1 MRTDSQ
7 TGCSGFP
14 GGTCGIFTSVSGVAP
29 NRIFN
34 IEWRTVLFGNTA
46 SRQNFEARL
55 YENSVGTNQRFD
67 VIIGALT
74 TTGADHNY
82 VSGVQGNSGQGFF
95 TQDFC
100 ANPAPVQ
107 NVSRAYAIPACAQ
120 GPAPTSAVSRKT
132 HGAAGDFDISLPMT
146 GTPGIECRNGQ
157 GAGTD
162 HKMVVTFANPIT
174 VGSAAV
180 TAGTGSVSGSPVVS
194 GNTVTVNLT
203 GVTNAQTIVVTLS
216 SVNDGTT
223 TGNVVVPMS
232 ILSGD
237 STGNGSVNASDINQV
252 KAQSG
257 NTTTAGNFRTDLNVS
272 GTINASDVSLVK
284 SKSGTSLP

>member
-7 TGCSGFP
+7 TGCSSFP

-34 IEWRTVLFGNTA
+34 IEWRTVLFANTA
-46 SRQNFEARL
+46 ATQHFEARL

-74 TTGADHNY
+74 TTGANHNY
-82 VSGVQGNSGQGFF
+82 VSGVQGPTGFV

-132 HGAAGDFDISLPMT
+132 HGAAGNFDISLPLT

-157 GAGTD
+157 PGTTD
-162 HKMVVTFANPIT
+162 HKMVVTFANPVT

-203 GVTNAQTIVVTLS
+203 GVTNAQTIIVTLS

-232 ILSGD
+232 VLNGD
-237 STGNGSVNASDINQV
+237 TTGNGSVNAGDVSQT

-257 NTTTAGNFRTDLNVS
+257 AVVGAGNFRTDVTAN
-272 GTINASDVSLVK
+272 GTINASDVSAVK
-284 SKSGTSLP
+284 AKSGTALP